1 MNARELEINLR
12 ELIKNKIKL
21 AVMIWG
27 PPGIGKSATVC
38 AIAKS
43 NDLKLV
49 DLRLSQLAPTDL
61 RGLPVADRE
70 KLISNWYPPEF
81 LPNDGNGILFLDELN
96 TAPPAMQGI
105 AQQLILDR
113 RVGDYCLPDGWFVWA
128 AGNRQEDASAVF
140 KMPSALQNRF
150 IHFDV
155 ESDFD
160 SFRTW
165 ALEND
170 INEQILA
177 FLAWRPNLLH
187 KFDRAEAAWP
197 SPRSWAAANE
207 LHNVGLNV
215 SSAIGIAAS
224 MEFITWLDI
233 YKKIPDLDLI
243 ISGDGKGI
251 KFPKEPSLR
260 YATTIG
266 LAVRANNSNY
276 IKNSFEWLAGIA
288 GPEWIQLFL
297 HSKVDLAAK
306 EGTVGVIAK
315 MISANKQVKKY
326 IDAYRDFLAQM

>member
-1 MNARELEINLR
+1 
-12 ELIKNKIKL
+12 
-21 AVMIWG
+21 MIWG
-27 PPGIGKSATVC
+27 PPGIGKSATVR

-43 NDLKLV
+43 NDLKLI

-61 RGLPVADRE
+61 RGLPVADRD

-81 LPNDGNGILFLDELN
+81 LPKDGNGILFLDELN

-165 ALEND
+165 ALENN

-187 KFDRAEAAWP
+187 KFDRTEAAWP

-207 LHNVGLNV
+207 LHNVGLMFLQQQDFLHLR
-215 SSAIGIAAS
+215 SLLLGLIYIRRYRLR
-224 MEFITWLDI
+224 LD
-233 YKKIPDLDLI
+233 YLRRWQ
-243 ISGDGKGI
+243 GTN
-251 KFPKEPSLR
+251 FKEPSLR

-276 IKNSFEWLAGIA
+276 IKNSFEWLAVLLDQNG
-288 GPEWIQLFL
+288 F
-297 HSKVDLAAK
+297 SY
-306 EGTVGVIAK
+306 
-315 MISANKQVKKY
+315 SY
-326 IDAYRDFLAQM
+326 ILKLIWLQKRELLE